1 MTEIAVLHTA
11 PLYFPSGTLRERAM
25 VVALVMA
32 LHFTVFTT
40 WLMQP
45 AIAVV
50 PEHEMEVAMLAAP
63 VVVQAEPPPV
73 QPPPKIVPIKPSVET
88 SDPTPVPVEVAEPP
102 QVTNT
107 PVVITPEL
115 VPVVAAAPVV
125 KPVEP
130 VVEPDFKASYLNNRL
145 TYPLAARRMGIQGR
159 VVLNVEVLAEGVSG
173 QINVAQ
179 SSGHEMLDRAALE
192 SVKTWRFVPARRGG
206 MPFTKWFKV
215 PIAFS
220 LKDNEA

>member
-1 MTEIAVLHTA
+1 MTEIAVLHTT
-11 PLYFPSGTLRERAM
+11 PLCFPSCPLRERAM
-25 VVALVMA
+25 VVALVMVM
-32 LHFTVFTT
+32 HFAVFTT

-63 VVVQAEPPPV
+63 VVVQAEK
-73 QPPPKIVPIKPSVET
+73 QPIQPPKILPIKQPVET
-88 SDPTPVPVEVAEPP
+88 PDPAPVPVEVAEQPK
-102 QVTNT
+102 VENT
-107 PVVITPEL
+107 PVVIPPEPA
-115 VPVVAAAPVV
+115 PVVAAALVV

-145 TYPLAARRMGIQGR
+145 TYPLVARRMGIQGR

-173 QINVAQ
+173 QISVAQ

-220 LKDNEA
+220 LKDNEV